1 MNFMPGPRCARP
13 LPVALGLSLFFV
25 LGATGAAAQAPDG
38 AALFRRHCRACH
50 GAEGVP
56 AAGMAAAFP
65 GLKSL
70 AQPAVTERPE
80 DSLVQVLRDGRGA
93 MKSFSEK
100 LNDEEMLAVVR
111 FVKTLGQPAG
121 GS

>member
-1 MNFMPGPRCARP
+1 
-13 LPVALGLSLFFV
+13 VALGVALALALA
-25 LGATGAAAQAPDG
+25 LGPTGAAAQAPDG

-56 AAGMAAAFP
+56 AAAMAAAFP

-70 AQPAVTERPE
+70 AQPAVAGRAE

-93 MKSFSEK
+93 MKSFREK

-111 FVKTLGQPAG
+111 FVKTLCQPAAG